1 MRRFAFLTFCAFFLS
16 TSMLAQTAAPS
27 ASQSEIS
34 QRDESATF
42 RVNVNLVLVRVVVRD
57 AHGDAVGN
65 LKKEDFELFDNRK
78 PQTITR
84 FSVDI
89 ARGLPAPANASK
101 TNPEDTSTPPTP
113 LSMPDRYIAYLFD
126 DIHLQFGDLAQVRAA
141 ADRHLAA
148 LASTDRAAIFTT
160 SGKTMQDFTDDRVKL
175 KSALLALRPN
185 PIAGSGIAECPDV
198 SYYLGD
204 MIQNK
209 NDPQALQAATQEALD
224 CQFGGDQ
231 RMQLQAQAL
240 AQTAAMRAVNEGN
253 HETQV
258 SLQTLEGIV
267 RRVTAM
273 PGQRTIL
280 LVSPGFYNPD
290 DLFREDNIMDRA
302 LHSNVVISA
311 LDARGLYTVAPG
323 GLNIDSPVNTTNASV
338 MGLKSQYASA
348 SASVD
353 ADVLAEL
360 ASATGGSFFHNS
372 NDFDAGFRKL
382 AAPPEYSYLLGFSP
396 QNLKADG
403 SFHTLK
409 VRLKQPQKLALQARK
424 GYFAPKKDE
433 QLADQAKQ
441 DIEDALFSQEELHDL
456 PVDLHTQFFMASD
469 TDAKV
474 AVLCHV
480 DVKHIRF
487 KKLDGRN
494 HNDLTI
500 VSALFDRNGNYLQGS
515 EKVIEMRL
523 KDETLERKLGSGI
536 TLKSDFDV
544 KPGSYLVRLVVRDGE
559 GEISAENGAVE
570 IP

>member
-1 MRRFAFLTFCAFFLS
+1 
-16 TSMLAQTAAPS
+16 MLAQTAAPS
-27 ASQSEIS
+27 TSQPEIS

-78 PQTITR
+78 LQTITR
-84 FSVDI
+84 FSVED
-89 ARGLPAPANASK
+89 ARGLPAPPNATK
-101 TNPEDTSTPPTP
+101 ANPEDATAPPTP

-126 DIHLQFGDLAQVRAA
+126 DIHLQFGALAQVRAA

-209 NDPQALQAATQEALD
+209 NDSQALQAATQEALD
-224 CQFGGDQ
+224 CQFGGDR

-240 AQTAAMRAVNEGN
+240 AQTAAMRAVNDGN

-267 RRVTAM
+267 RRITSM

-302 LHSNVVISA
+302 LHSNIVISA

-338 MGLKSQYASA
+338 MGLKSQYAST

-360 ASATGGSFFHNS
+360 ANATGGSFFHNS

-409 VRLKQPQKLALQARK
+409 VTLKEPQKLALQARK

-487 KKLDGRN
+487 KKLQGRN
-494 HNDLTI
+494 DNDLTI
-500 VSALFDRNGNYLQGS
+500 VSALFDRNGNYLQGN
-515 EKVIEMRL
+515 EKVVEMRL
-523 KDETLERKLGSGI
+523 KDETLEHRLGPGI

-559 GEISAENGAVE
+559 GEISAENGAIE